1 MAVLDIRILTGCLL
15 GAVVHVTDGLE
26 QELLSR
32 IRAVCVGEVVAGVER
47 SAELHVLL
55 RQVLA
60 LRGDAVHVVVA
71 HGEGVGHGLAVC
83 SGVCTRSGSEAVQPV
98 VGIGMRHLAAA
109 APLQYFR

>member
-60 LRGDAVHVVVA
+60 LRGDAVHVVIAHRKCVA
-71 HGEGVGHGLAVC
+71 CALAVGSRVGAGGRGQTVEVVVGVGVC
-83 SGVCTRSGSEAVQPV
+83 HLPAC
-98 VGIGMRHLAAA
+98 LAA
-109 APLQYFR
+109 LRY